1 MVLHLVSVALKQ
13 RLEAFRKW
21 PIFPGGENALNNTI
35 FFCSHLRAY
44 WRNTGPKTKENLAYS
59 LLKLA

>member
-21 PIFPGGENALNNTI
+21 LIFPGGENALNNTI
-35 FFCSHLRAY
+35 FFVAIYVL
-44 WRNTGPKTKENLAYS
+44 TGPKTKENLAYS